1 MVKKRQFCQ
10 KYTLWTKK
18 INRMSFFT
26 NFSRKNYCLMPI
38 YIFKKKNVRSLKTHY
53 SHDHF
58 VEKTSILSELRNI
71 VLLCQLKKNMKN
83 PLLSCPYLIKKR
95 QFCQNNTILWAK
107 EVSMTPFFSDL
118 SRKNHRSYVWKNV
131 QSLKNT
137 LLSSLYFVKKTSIL
151 SKALCCYV
159 IFSKFSWKTTR
170 CKDHIGQKT
179 SILSKIHYNMA
190 Q

>member
-1 MVKKRQFCQ
+1 
-10 KYTLWTKK
+10 
-18 INRMSFFT
+18 
-26 NFSRKNYCLMPI
+26 
-38 YIFKKKNVRSLKTHY
+38 
-53 SHDHF
+53 
-58 VEKTSILSELRNI
+58 
-71 VLLCQLKKNMKN
+71 MKN

-151 SKALCCYV
+151 SKALGSQV
-159 IFSKFSWKTTR
+159 IFFNCFVKNPLVPCPYLVKKNVNSVKPTLYGLWAKKVNRSPFFRFSWKNH
-170 CKDHIGQKT
+170 CSHAH
-179 SILSKIHYNMA
+179 ILSI
-190 Q
+190 

>member
-1 MVKKRQFCQ
+1 MVKNRQFCQ
-10 KYTLWTKK
+10 KSTLWTKK

-26 NFSRKNYCLMPI
+26 IFSRKNYCLMPI
-38 YIFKKKNVRSLKTHY
+38 YIFKKKNVRSLKTQY

-71 VLLCQLKKNMKN
+71 VLLCQLKKKTWKTPAVMPIFDQKTSI
-83 PLLSCPYLIKKR
+83 LSKQHYIMSQRSQYDAL
-95 QFCQNNTILWAK
+95 
-107 EVSMTPFFSDL
+107 FFRFITKQS
-118 SRKNHRSYVWKNV
+118 SYVWKNV

-159 IFSKFSWKTTR
+159 IFSKFSWKITR